1 LPHHDRFTH
10 TFCGFKIKHLDCNTS
25 KKILPIKSA
34 DAVPAIFK
42 HVRNLQ
48 QTRTHE
54 WQIASDLRSNRFELE
69 AISSDRAVVPE
80 AIVRAGIERESLNS
94 PLVAHTVHH
103 ARDSPIEDAVTRLE
117 GRYMEGTSGIVLA
130 ATGVCHAEAAQIGV
144 LGSAIAAPAP
154 LRPRYHE

>member
-1 LPHHDRFTH
+1 M
-10 TFCGFKIKHLDCNTS
+10 
-25 KKILPIKSA
+25 KSA

-54 WQIASDLRSNRFELE
+54 WQIASDLRSNRFE
-69 AISSDRAVVPE
+69 RCAVIPE

-130 ATGVCHAEAAQIGV
+130 ATGVCHAEATQIGV